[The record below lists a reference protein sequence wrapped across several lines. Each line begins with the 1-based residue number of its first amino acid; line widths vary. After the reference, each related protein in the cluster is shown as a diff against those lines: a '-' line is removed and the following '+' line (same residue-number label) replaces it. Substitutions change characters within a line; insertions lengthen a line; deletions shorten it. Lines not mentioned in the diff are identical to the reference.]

1 MKYKYT
7 FAFGTSLAITAL
19 GLTWGCVDD
28 EVEVEPEAAQF
39 RASVEP
45 IVLPGNPDCPDGT
58 HELIKIE
65 PVQSGSYM
73 VNGDVITIDVDGVYF
88 AWTSTHGID
97 AVIAKGGPN
106 ANLYNYDDPLNPGG
120 EEAFSDTELSAPI
133 NPMTQTPYGLSHITF
148 CYDLDLSVH
157 KTAEASFARKWVWD
171 IRKDGDQTNL
181 LLALGQHF
189 IVNYVVNLMA
199 TPVDSGFSVHG
210 LITVTNPASVA
221 ATITSIVDQLSNGTN
236 VPVDCGGIGF
246 PHTLAAGATLE
257 CNYWQSLPDGTAG
270 TNTVTV
276 TTTGPVGGGSATAD
290 FTFGDPDTV
299 LDECVTVVD
308 DPIGPLGVVC
318 QDQLGPG
325 DEFSYPYT
333 IVGDQCG
340 VSSFTNTAEFTTH
353 DTGATGSDDHTVV
366 IEVPCDEGCTLT
378 PGYWKTHSIYGPARP
393 ADETWNLLPNG
404 PDTAFFGFGM
414 SYIEVLWMAPRGD
427 ACKILAHAYIAAEL
441 NQLNGADTSAIA
453 DDLAE
458 AAAVLSDCPGQ
469 TKRTK
474 ITALAGRI
482 DRYNNGLTGPGHC
495 SE

>member
-1 MKYKYT
+1 MKHKYT

-19 GLTWGCVDD
+19 GLSWGCV
-28 EVEVEPEAAQF
+28 EEEVEPETAQF

-65 PVQSGSYM
+65 PVESGSYM

-88 AWTSTHGID
+88 DWTSTHGID
-97 AVIAKGGPN
+97 AVIVKGGPN
-106 ANLYNYDDPLNPGG
+106 ANLYYYDDPLNPGG
-120 EEAFSDTELSAPI
+120 AEAFSDTELSAPI

-157 KTAEASFARKWVWD
+157 KTAEASFARRWLWD

-181 LLALGQHF
+181 LLALGQPF

-221 ATITSIVDQLSNGTN
+221 ATITGIVDQLSNGTN
-236 VPVDCGGIGF
+236 VPVDCGGISF
-246 PHTLAAGATLE
+246 PYTLAAGATLE
-257 CNYWQSLPDGTAG
+257 CSYWQSLPDGTAG

-276 TTTGPVGGGSATAD
+276 TTTGPVDGGSAMAD
-290 FTFGDPDTV
+290 FTFGAPDTV

-308 DPIGPLGVVC
+308 DPIGPLGMVC

-333 IVGDQCG
+333 IVGAQCG
-340 VSSFTNTAEFTTH
+340 VSSFTNVAKFTTN
-353 DTGATGSDDHTVV
+353 DTGAMGSDDHTVV
-366 IEVPCDEGCTLT
+366 IEVACDEVCTLT
-378 PGYWKTHSIYGPARP
+378 PGYWKTHSSYGPAP
-393 ADETWNLLPNG
+393 ADETWELLPDG
-404 PDTAFFGFGM
+404 PDTPFFGTGM
-414 SYIEVLWMAPRGD
+414 SYIEVLWMPPRGD
-427 ACKILAHAYIAAEL
+427 ACKILAHAYIAAKL
-441 NQLNGADTSAIA
+441 NQLNGVDTSTID
-453 DDLAE
+453 DDLAKAE
-458 AAAVLSDCPGQ
+458 ELLNQCPGDYP
-469 TKRTK
+469 RSE
-474 ITALAGRI
+474 IIALAQRL
-482 DRYNNGLTGPGHC
+482 DDFNNGLVGPPHC